1 MQKRALFEMLRI
13 LALLLVVSS
22 CLASEDLEI
31 TDAGKVFSTAAK
43 KLAFPAELE
52 KFRSNAVKDSWGT
65 MLHQRMFLFF
75 MFMLC
80 FLLLTF
86 VVYVFVLIRLMAPS
100 CRNERTTGR
109 FGCGGSA
116 SG

>member
-1 MQKRALFEMLRI
+1 MLRHI

-65 MLHQRMFLFF
+65 IAPSTNVFVFYVYIMFLVTHFD
-75 MFMLC
+75 
-80 FLLLTF
+80 
-86 VVYVFVLIRLMAPS
+86 VYVFILSRLMAPS
-100 CRNERTTGR
+100 CRTERTTGR